1 MEERHYTQRK
11 TPRAY
16 FHNYDA
22 GNYFITICTAFKKHY
37 FGEIY
42 HDKMALSPIGE
53 YCKMQWE
60 QLTTHYPYA
69 TVPLFVVMPNHVH
82 AIVCVEKEENKAR
95 HRPTLGIVV
104 GGIKRE
110 VSMFARHHGF
120 DFGWQAR
127 YHDHIIRNSE
137 DCNRVAEYIEN
148 NVARWQQDCFYG

>member
-1 MEERHYTQRK
+1 MEEKHYTQRK

-22 GNYFITICTAFKKHY
+22 GTYFITICTAFKKHY

-82 AIVCVEKEENKAR
+82 ALVCNIAGNDF
-95 HRPTLGIVV
+95 PQACSPLLGR
-104 GGIKRE
+104 GRGRLPMRRMWGHMAHT
-110 VSMFARHHGF
+110 STQTR
-120 DFGWQAR
+120 
-127 YHDHIIRNSE
+127 S
-137 DCNRVAEYIEN
+137 
-148 NVARWQQDCFYG
+148 